1 MQEIKMEL
9 IEPTLYLKLRKP
21 RRGTEGN
28 DGEQNPAMPPGQ
40 DDKNI

>member
-1 MQEIKMEL
+1 MQEIKNG
-9 IEPTLYLKLRKP
+9 IDRTHLYLKLRKP
-21 RRGTEGN
+21 RRGTGGN